1 MKLVYTGDTGRAFTC
16 GTETPLAQKVALT
29 EADGLYGY
37 ETTLYTSDQSGQDGS
52 TLIGVSMPTKNLER
66 WSRDGENVKELLE
79 EMGYTAEL
87 QYADNKVEQQT
98 SQLQTMV
105 NKNPR
110 VLVVGSID
118 GSALGPVLETAR
130 NQDIS
135 VIAYDRLITGT
146 EAVDYYV
153 TFDNY
158 NVGHLQGQ
166 YIVDALDLENAE
178 GPF

>member
-1 MKLVYTGDTGRAFTC
+1 MSHMLSRRSVIFSGMA
-16 GTETPLAQKVALT
+16 AAMV
-29 EADGLYGY
+29 GLSACTAERTASYYGG
-37 ETTLYTSDQSGQDGS
+37 SDGS